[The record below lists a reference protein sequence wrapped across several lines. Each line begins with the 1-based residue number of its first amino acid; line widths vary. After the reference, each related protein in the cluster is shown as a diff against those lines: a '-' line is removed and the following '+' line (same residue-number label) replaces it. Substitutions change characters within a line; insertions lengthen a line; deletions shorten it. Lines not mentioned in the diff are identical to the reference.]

1 MSGRYFLPLYALR
14 NILIC
19 CLCLAPA
26 AAASDHWVVW
36 SDWNY
41 EETHDQVRDFGAGG
55 MVHLR
60 MSVGDLHVRR
70 GGSDKIRVHYTVK
83 SRSQS
88 RLKEAHIDFDIRD
101 RDASIEFHAPS
112 SGNTQFDVELEVPQN
127 TNLDVHEKVGD
138 LTIEDV
144 DGDKDLELGVGDIRV
159 QAARAGYHLVR
170 ASTSIGDADGEGY
183 GETSGW
189 LGKTL
194 KYSGDGKYELHAH
207 VGVGDVRLE
216 EK

>member
-1 MSGRYFLPLYALR
+1 
-14 NILIC
+14 
-19 CLCLAPA
+19 
-26 AAASDHWVVW
+26 
-36 SDWNY
+36 
-41 EETHDQVRDFGAGG
+41 

-88 RLKEAHIDFDIRD
+88 RLF
-101 RDASIEFHAPS
+101 
-112 SGNTQFDVELEVPQN
+112 EVPQN